1 MRHARQQPTLASPPT
16 AEHLPLLAVIV
27 PTLDEKNHITACLH
41 SVGQPPATELVV
53 SDGGS
58 TDGTLELVRHQFPW
72 VKVLVGPAGRGH
84 QLARAVNAVR
94 VRAYLFLHADCR
106 LPPGWYPMVLHT
118 LALEDV
124 ALGCFRLRT
133 EPPPGRSQGLLARMW
148 WRLLDARSYGLGLPY
163 GDQGLFLRAEVL
175 QRVGG
180 VPDQPLMEDLE
191 LARRCRRIGRIVR
204 LPLQIHT
211 TARRFARHP
220 WRARLCTLTFPW
232 LYRLGVSPALLA
244 RWYGKGR

>member
-1 MRHARQQPTLASPPT
+1 
-16 AEHLPLLAVIV
+16 
-27 PTLDEKNHITACLH
+27 
-41 SVGQPPATELVV
+41 
-53 SDGGS
+53 
-58 TDGTLELVRHQFPW
+58 
-72 VKVLVGPAGRGH
+72 
-84 QLARAVNAVR
+84 
-94 VRAYLFLHADCR
+94 
-106 LPPGWYPMVLHT
+106 MVLHP

-133 EPPPGRSQGLLARMW
+133 EPPPSRAQGLLARIW

-175 QRVGG
+175 QLVGG

-204 LPLQIHT
+204 LPLAVHT